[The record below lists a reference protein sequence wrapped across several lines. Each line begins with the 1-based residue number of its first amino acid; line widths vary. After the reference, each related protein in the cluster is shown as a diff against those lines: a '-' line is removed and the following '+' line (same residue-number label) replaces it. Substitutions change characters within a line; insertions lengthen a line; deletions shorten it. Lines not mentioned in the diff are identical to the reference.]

1 MEISPTNKK
10 SLPVII
16 VHNSQENGHEYVQ
29 ADNQEYYEKQGK
41 PK

>member
-1 MEISPTNKK
+1 MGISQTNKK

-16 VHNSQENGHEYVQ
+16 VHNSEENWHEYVQ
-29 ADNQEYYEKQGK
+29 ADDQEYYEKQGK